1 MYFANAAV
9 FVASAGNLQR
19 LRFSVITPDNSDGVF
34 SLISLGGYLPQEQ
47 KPTYEQRPSSYIVI
61 SSVCEQVDTNL
72 AMDVGIAAEAISLS
86 VAEAGFASCM
96 IRNFKAGGIAEY
108 IGRDKLYPILLIA
121 IGEPAETVRIVDSKD
136 GDVKY
141 YRDSEGVHCV
151 PKLSRDELIIMK

>member
-1 MYFANAAV
+1 
-9 FVASAGNLQR
+9 
-19 LRFSVITPDNSDGVF
+19 
-34 SLISLGGYLPQEQ
+34 
-47 KPTYEQRPSSYIVI
+47 
-61 SSVCEQVDTNL
+61 
-72 AMDVGIAAEAISLS
+72 
-86 VAEAGFASCM
+86 M
-96 IRNFKAGGIAEY
+96 IRNFNADGIAEY